1 MFNFFIDRPILSSV
15 ISLIILIAGVIAGL
29 NLPISQ
35 YPHIVPP
42 QVQVSTVFPGA
53 NAQVVAE
60 SIAAPLEQ
68 QINGAKNMLYMDSKC
83 SNDGGYNLTIT
94 FDVGTDQDIA
104 AVDVQNRISIAQS
117 SLPADVLR
125 QGVTVRKS
133 ASDFLSVVTLTSPDG
148 RYDNVFLSNYA
159 TLNLVD
165 ALTRVKGVG
174 NVRVFGG
181 RDYSMR
187 IWLDPQKMG
196 RLGVTAT
203 DVTKVIQEQNVVAPA
218 GRVGVPPAPAGS
230 QMQYSVT
237 VRGRLANTDEFGN
250 MVVRAST
257 GGDIVRLKD
266 IARIELAAVD
276 YSVTS
281 DEDGKLAAAM
291 GIFLQP
297 DADALE

>member
-159 TLNLVD
+159 TLN
-165 ALTRVKGVG
+165 
-174 NVRVFGG
+174 
-181 RDYSMR
+181 
-187 IWLDPQKMG
+187 
-196 RLGVTAT
+196 
-203 DVTKVIQEQNVVAPA
+203 
-218 GRVGVPPAPAGS
+218 
-230 QMQYSVT
+230 
-237 VRGRLANTDEFGN
+237 
-250 MVVRAST
+250 
-257 GGDIVRLKD
+257 
-266 IARIELAAVD
+266 
-276 YSVTS
+276 
-281 DEDGKLAAAM
+281 
-291 GIFLQP
+291 
-297 DADALE
+297 